1 MSNDKISPEISNL
14 IKTDV
19 VNLVKLK
26 IKDKEAKK
34 TAKLLVLNLI
44 IKKLEET
51 EISDELTFPEL
62 LKTFEV
68 LEKAD
73 VFEDQTILENTIG
86 AYLESSPMIQ
96 NNVGNGSNTLSGNIN
111 NLAISEDKLKE
122 IPKEEYNAI
131 KDILERSKS
140 YQDIEVEARVEE
152 DEEH

>member
-1 MSNDKISPEISNL
+1 MNDKISPEISNL
-14 IKTDV
+14 IKHDIV
-19 VNLVKLK
+19 ELVKLK

-51 EISDELTFPEL
+51 EITDELSFPEL

-86 AYLESSPMIQ
+86 AYLESAPVIQ
-96 NNVGNGSNTLSGNIN
+96 NNLGTGSNTLSGNIN
-111 NLAISEDKLKE
+111 NLSISEEKIKE

-131 KDILERSKS
+131 KNILEKSKK
-140 YQDIEVEARVEE
+140 YQEIEVEATVDNEE
-152 DEEH
+152 YKL